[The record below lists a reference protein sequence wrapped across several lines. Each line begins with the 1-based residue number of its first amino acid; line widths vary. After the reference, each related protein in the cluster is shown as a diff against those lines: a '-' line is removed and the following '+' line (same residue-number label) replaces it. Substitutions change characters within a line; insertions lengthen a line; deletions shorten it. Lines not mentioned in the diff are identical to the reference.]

1 VSGVNVLSSIT
12 GHLVTGP
19 SECKREA
26 LHKIAPTRL
35 GRKRVRQ
42 PMSAC
47 VASGFSRKFNAGSLF
62 RLKAE
67 ATRT

>member
-1 VSGVNVLSSIT
+1 MSTSCLPLT

-35 GRKRVRQ
+35 GRKRVCQ
-42 PMSAC
+42 PMSARP
-47 VASGFSRKFNAGSLF
+47 VWLPASAGSSIP
-62 RLKAE
+62 A
-67 ATRT
+67 ASSA